1 MFRDIPI
8 QAFARINCSGRTSAG
23 RALRP
28 AGANNVSNAAA
39 SATSPSNTGN
49 DGSSQAIVP
58 KIAA

>member
-1 MFRDIPI
+1 MFNDIPS
-8 QAFARINCSGRTSAG
+8 QAFARISCSGRTSAG

-28 AGANNVSNAAA
+28 AGANSVSNAAA
-39 SATSPSNTGN
+39 SATSPSSTGN